1 VVRRATG
8 QVNPAAA
15 DGVAVRARTRP
26 PNDGARLFLAASHT
40 AGALLLCAVLCL
52 VSAVWPPSRL
62 TLVGVWYGGS
72 AALALLAVALLL
84 LRDRSRA
91 PLAAL
96 VAAIGIGGV
105 LVASCQTLAGVVTT
119 SLGLVVA
126 GQAAALLGE
135 PRTVRRVLGLVVA
148 VLGLA
153 MLASPVPFALTTW
166 LVLALTTVVMSGL
179 VTYLLQRLRLLATT
193 DDLTGALT
201 RAAFDERAA
210 LVLHD
215 AARRGRPAAVVCL
228 DVDDF
233 KVVND
238 TLGHAAGDEV
248 LVRLVDGWRAGLGD
262 GDLIGRVGGDEFAVV
277 LAGRDAAGA
286 EGWVADAGQR
296 HAAGD
301 PTWSHGVAQADGDEP
316 VRDALARADEALY
329 ARKGRRVGGPV

>member
-1 VVRRATG
+1 MG
-8 QVNPAAA
+8 W
-15 DGVAVRARTRP
+15 GVRARTRP
-26 PNDGARLFLAASHT
+26 PTDGARLFLEASHT

-62 TLVGVWYGGS
+62 TLVEVWYGGS
-72 AALALLAVALLL
+72 AALALLAAALLL
-84 LRDRSRA
+84 LRRRARA

-96 VAAIGIGGV
+96 VGAVGIGGV

-126 GQAAALLGE
+126 GQAAALLGD
-135 PRTVRRVLGLVVA
+135 PRAVRRVLGLVVV

-153 MLASPVPFALTTW
+153 MLASPVPFRPVTW
-166 LVLALTTVVMSGL
+166 LVLAATTVVMSGL

-210 LVLHD
+210 LLLHD
-215 AARRGRPAAVVCL
+215 AARRGRPASVVCL

-248 LVRLVDGWRAGLGD
+248 LVRLVRGWRDALGD

-277 LAGRDAAGA
+277 LAGRDAGA
-286 EGWVADAGQR
+286 AEDWVAAAGEQ
-296 HAAGD
+296 HAGGD
-301 PTWSHGVAQADGDEP
+301 PTWSHGVAQAAGDEP
-316 VRDALARADEALY
+316 VRAVLARADEALY
-329 ARKGRRVGGPV
+329 ARKGRRVGGSV

>member
-1 VVRRATG
+1 MG
-8 QVNPAAA
+8 S
-15 DGVAVRARTRP
+15 GVRARTRP

-62 TLVGVWYGGS
+62 TLVEVWYGGS
-72 AALALLAVALLL
+72 AALALLAGALLL
-84 LRDRSRA
+84 LRRRARA

-96 VAAIGIGGV
+96 VVAVGIGGV

-126 GQAAALLGE
+126 GQAAALLGD
-135 PRTVRRVLGLVVA
+135 PRTVRRVLELVVV

-153 MLASPVPFALTTW
+153 MLASPVPFRPVTW

-179 VTYLLQRLRLLATT
+179 VTYLLHRLRLLATT

-210 LVLHD
+210 LLLHD
-215 AARRGRPAAVVCL
+215 AARRGRPASVVCL

-238 TLGHAAGDEV
+238 TLGHAAGDDV
-248 LVRLVDGWRAGLGD
+248 LVRLVRGWRDGLRD

-277 LAGRDAAGA
+277 LAGRDAAAA
-286 EGWVADAGQR
+286 EQWVATAGQR
-296 HAAGD
+296 HATGD
-301 PTWSHGVAQADGDEP
+301 PTWSHGVAQAAGDEP
-316 VRDALARADEALY
+316 VRAALARADEALY
-329 ARKGRRVGGPV
+329 ARKGQRVGGPG